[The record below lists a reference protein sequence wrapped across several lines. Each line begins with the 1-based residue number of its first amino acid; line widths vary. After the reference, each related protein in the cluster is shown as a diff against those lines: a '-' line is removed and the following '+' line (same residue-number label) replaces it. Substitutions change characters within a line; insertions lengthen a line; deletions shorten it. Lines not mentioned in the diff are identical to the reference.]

1 MPRIQSGIICLAVS
15 AAFGAACAGAQPEA
29 IYSLAARSSIVVS
42 GTVLRSGA
50 SLEPMLPASSRTVV
64 ISIEQMYAG
73 REIAGDKRGHSATVI
88 LSRPM
93 SLRPGAKALFF
104 GEPRFIGSEITIADA
119 GEAPLDVRGQAQLV
133 QPVIAGVQ
141 ARRDAPIKERLAVA
155 ALVARGIVER
165 VEPLREK
172 ELADEHDPEFRLA
185 YVRVTS
191 ALAGG
196 DRRTTVPILFA
207 ASRDIVW
214 FNSPKLR
221 PGEDAIFIAHA
232 PQENELAMLRSSP
245 AFELARRNGALL
257 VTQPYDV
264 LPPMEERRVANLIVK
279 REAR

>member
-1 MPRIQSGIICLAVS
+1 MPRVLNGIICVAVS
-15 AAFGAACAGAQPEA
+15 ATFGAACAGAQPDA
-29 IYSLAARSSIVVS
+29 IYSLAAKSSIVVS
-42 GTVLRSGA
+42 GSVVRSRA
-50 SLEPMLPASSRTVV
+50 SLEPMVPASSRTVV

-73 REIAGDKRGHSATVI
+73 GEIAGDKRGHSATVI

-119 GEAPLDVRGQAQLV
+119 GEAPLEAASQAQLM

-141 ARRDAPIKERLAVA
+141 ARRDAPIRERLAVA
-155 ALVARGIVER
+155 ALVARGTVER

-172 ELADEHDPEFRLA
+172 ELADEHDPEFQLA

-191 ALAGG
+191 ALAGA
-196 DRRTTVPILFA
+196 DRRAVVPILFA
-207 ASRDIVW
+207 GSRDIVW

-221 PGEDAIFIAHA
+221 PGEDAIFIAHP
-232 PQENELAMLRSSP
+232 PQENELALLRSSP
-245 AFELARRNGALL
+245 ALELVRRNGALL

-264 LPPMEERRVANLIVK
+264 LPPTEERRVANLVAK